1 MATSKTPRTDVHQE
15 MMEVEDF
22 DVELAKTYTLAR
34 QLERELNEA
43 LAMSDRLATCIR
55 ERDEWSHTMHP
66 AEGQTERALAAALAD
81 YDTTR
86 QPISSKVNDDS

>member
-1 MATSKTPRTDVHQE
+1 MTAQ
-15 MMEVEDF
+15 
-22 DVELAKTYTLAR
+22 
-34 QLERELNEA
+34 QLEHLRLLEV
-43 LAMSDRLATCIR
+43 LAMLDRLATCIR